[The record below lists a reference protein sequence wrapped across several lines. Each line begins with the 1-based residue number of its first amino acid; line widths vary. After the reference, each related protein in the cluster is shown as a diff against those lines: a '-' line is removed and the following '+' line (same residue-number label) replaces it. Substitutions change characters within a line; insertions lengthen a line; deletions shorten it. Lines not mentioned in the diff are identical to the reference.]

1 MFVVKDS
8 IICTFF
14 RFHKNKKHF
23 FYFIAD
29 HCILFR
35 SHNINII
42 MLNGFGE
49 KTNETLF
56 KLLTSCL

>member
-1 MFVVKDS
+1 MFFVKDS
-8 IICTFF
+8 IICAFF

-35 SHNINII
+35 S
-42 MLNGFGE
+42 
-49 KTNETLF
+49 TTLI
-56 KLLTSCL
+56 LSC